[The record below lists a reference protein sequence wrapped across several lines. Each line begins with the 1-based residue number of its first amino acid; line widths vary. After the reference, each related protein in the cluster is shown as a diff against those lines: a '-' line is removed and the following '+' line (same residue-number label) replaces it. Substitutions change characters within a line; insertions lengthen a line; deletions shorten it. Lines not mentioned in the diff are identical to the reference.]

1 MTMSRRAGLLMMT
14 MTMTMTIPLLA
25 GCGGQDQGNARF
37 QVRESVAQLHIT
49 HADPGARLAVH
60 DAAGAMIAGGTADRQ
75 GSLILRRLPPGEG
88 YVVRVAGAEPPEY
101 SRTLRVLSAAE
112 SQPPQSFYAEQRL
125 QPGLNYIKTRDGTLL
140 SAYVTLPG
148 PPEDG
153 PYPTVVN
160 YSGYDPSKPGKPM
173 EQFSFLCGQL
183 PSICDP
189 PSDPSALL
197 TSFFGY
203 ATVGVNLRGTGCSGG
218 AYDYFEELQVL
229 DGYDVIETV
238 AAQPFVLHGKVGM
251 TGLSYPGI
259 SQLFVA
265 RARPPHLAAISPLSV
280 IGNTASTLSPG
291 GILNDG
297 FAISWVTRVLD
308 RAAPYGQGWEMERV
322 AAGDMVCAENQLLH
336 DQRVD
341 NVAEAR
347 ATPYYVPERVDPLN
361 PTVFAPRIE
370 VPVFLAGAF
379 QDEQT
384 GPFFTTLLDRFT
396 AAPLARFTVYNGV
409 HPDGF
414 APQVLVEWQAF
425 LDLFVARRV
434 PKVNP
439 ALRSLAPL
447 LFEEVFGASLQL
459 PADRFGAYQTV
470 DEALAAYRA
479 EPPLRAIFESG
490 AGKADDPG
498 APVGTFERSY
508 AKWPPPAQPLRLY
521 LHEGGALRTSPPLW
535 DTASS
540 FKLDPE
546 AGQRGVLAKGGDV
559 FDKLPRYDYRPL
571 RQGHALAFLGEEL
584 KEDLVMLGTGS
595 ADLFVRSNV
604 DDADIQVSLTE
615 VRPDGQERYVQSG
628 WLRASQR
635 ALSPASTDLWPEQ
648 THLQKDAAPL
658 KPGEWVQVRVPI
670 AAFNH
675 VFRKGSRIRVSVE
688 TPGDVRA
695 AWRFQLK
702 TFPGEAVHAI
712 GHAAARPS
720 SVALPVLAGE
730 KATTPM
736 PACPSLRGQPCRK
749 YEPLAN
755 TPAQ

>member
-1 MTMSRRAGLLMMT
+1 MLMLRRLLLV
-14 MTMTMTIPLLA
+14 TIPLFV
-25 GCGGQDQGNARF
+25 GCGQDPGNARF

-49 HADPGARLAVH
+49 HADPGAKLAVY
-60 DAAGAMIAGGTADRQ
+60 DAAGQMIASGTADKL
-75 GSLILRRLPPGEG
+75 GSLLLRRLPPGEG

-101 SRTLRVLSAAE
+101 SRPLRVMSVAE
-112 SQPPQSFYAEQRL
+112 SQPPPSFYAEQRL
-125 QPGLNYIKTRDGTLL
+125 QPGFNYIKTRDGTLL

-153 PYPTVVN
+153 PYPTIVS
-160 YSGYDPSKPGKPM
+160 YSGYDPSRPGKPI
-173 EQFSFLCGQL
+173 EKFAGLCTQL
-183 PSICDP
+183 PTLCDP
-189 PSDPSALL
+189 PTDPSALFS
-197 TSFFGY
+197 SFFGY
-203 ATVGVNLRGTGCSGG
+203 ATVGVNMRGTGCSGG
-218 AYDYFEELQVL
+218 AYDYFEDLQVL
-229 DGYDVIETV
+229 DGYDIIETV

-265 RARPPHLAAISPLSV
+265 RARPPHLAAITPLSV

-297 FAISWVTRVLD
+297 FALSWVTRVLD
-308 RAAPYGQGWEMERV
+308 RAAPYGQGWERERV
-322 AAGDMVCAENQLLH
+322 AAGDSTCAENQLLH

-347 ATPYYVPERVDPLN
+347 ATPFYVPERVDPLN

-396 AAPLARFTVYNGV
+396 AAPVRRFTVYNGV

-414 APQVLVEWQAF
+414 APQVLSEWQMF

-439 ALRSLAPL
+439 ALRTLAPL
-447 LFEEVFGASLQL
+447 LFGEVFGASLPL
-459 PADRFGAYQTV
+459 PPDRLAGHKTVEEAAAAYQ
-470 DEALAAYRA
+470 A
-479 EPPLRAIFESG
+479 EPTLRAIFENG
-490 AGKADDPG
+490 FGKPDDPG
-498 APVGTFERSY
+498 APMGTFERSF

-521 LHEGGALRTSPPLW
+521 LHEGGALRAAPPSF

-546 AGQRGVLAKGGDV
+546 AGQRVVLAKGGDV
-559 FDKLPRYDYRPL
+559 FDKLPKYDYRPL
-571 RQGHALAFLGEEL
+571 RQGYALAFLGEEL
-584 KEDLVMLGTGS
+584 KEDLVMLGTAS
-595 ADLFVRSNV
+595 ADLWVRSNV
-604 DDADIQVSLTE
+604 DDADLQVSLTE
-615 VRPDGQERYVQSG
+615 VRPDGKEMYVQSG
-628 WLRASQR
+628 WLRASHR
-635 ALSPASTDLWPEQ
+635 ALASASTELWPEQ
-648 THLQKDAAPL
+648 THLQKDAAL
-658 KPGEWVQVRVPI
+658 LRPGEWVQARVAI

-702 TFPGEAVHAI
+702 TFPGEAVHTIA
-712 GHAAARPS
+712 HAVARPS
-720 SVALPVLAGE
+720 SIVLPVLTGE
-730 KATTPM
+730 KATTPL

-755 TPAQ
+755 TPVQ